1 MSCSAEHLKQQDFKK
16 VQVLLPLPCQ
26 KALKALCFQ
35 GFLLFLGVSQIRPK
49 TAKYGIKV
57 CQKCVRKK
65 EGFPSFFYQFYF
77 LYTSFRFMSTWASS
91 PRVTWDLGRVPSM
104 MPASLASC
112 MGRFSQ
118 VAFCAAFSAS
128 YCCI

>member
-1 MSCSAEHLKQQDFKK
+1 MHRRCGFPARAAGS
-16 VQVLLPLPCQ
+16 VLLPLPCQ

-35 GFLLFLGVSQIRPK
+35 GFLLFLGVSQIRSK

-77 LYTSFRFMSTWASS
+77 VFCLF
-91 PRVTWDLGRVPSM
+91 P
-104 MPASLASC
+104 PASNGPAFVPAPAG
-112 MGRFSQ
+112 MGKAPAGRFPLD
-118 VAFCAAFSAS
+118 
-128 YCCI
+128 IPRRLL